1 MTLPLQGKYRPQE
14 YADVIGNH
22 DAIETILSHV
32 LDNGGS
38 YMGLA
43 FGLLGASG
51 QGKGMISKT
60 MIAHYESLI
69 RETLQVVK
77 ASTNS
82 PADFVEKLEQ
92 WKKECCTQGAM
103 FGGMQTY
110 TVFIFD
116 EFNAVNNQSAWAA
129 FKQIYDDIED
139 HRLAGKPCR
148 AFAIFTTAKVRIE
161 DQTEGFKREWTETT
175 RRMKKVK
182 TGVDVKEFN
191 EYFAGVT
198 GGLIKDMAFQI
209 QSRTFTGAW
218 NYIVEKQIDTV
229 DYFPK
234 QDFSELLDKI
244 AAMQPHAK
252 KKRLLGFAK
261 STPKKQQ
268 GLVGIITDIVKSA
281 GTPVSYAAIRSE
293 LDESGRYVFKRGVD
307 GWRRTNQITATVHN
321 HIKKCGE
328 RALLQ
333 KTEDGRIIAR

>member
-1 MTLPLQGKYRPQE
+1 MTLPLQGKIQPKE
-14 YADVIGNH
+14 YADVVGNH
-22 DAIETILSHV
+22 NAIETILAHV

-43 FGLLGASG
+43 FGLLGSSG
-51 QGKGMISKT
+51 HGKGLISKM
-60 MIAHYESLI
+60 MIAHCESLI
-69 RETLQVVK
+69 GETLHIVK

-92 WKKECCTQGAM
+92 WKKDCCTQGAM

-129 FKQIYDDIED
+129 FKQIYDDIES

-148 AFAIFTTAKVRIE
+148 AFAIFTTAKVREE
-161 DQTEGFKREWTETT
+161 DMTDGFRREFVETT
-175 RRMKKVK
+175 RRMKKAK
-182 TGVDVKEFN
+182 IGVAPKEFN
-191 EYFAGVT
+191 GYFERLT
-198 GGLIKDMAFQI
+198 NGLIKDMTFHAK
-209 QSRTFTGAW
+209 TFTGAI
-218 NYIVEKQIDTV
+218 NYIIEKQIDTV

-261 STPKKQQ
+261 STPKKQH
-268 GLVGIITDIVKSA
+268 GLVRIIADIVKSA

-321 HIKKCGE
+321 HIKKYGE

-333 KTEDGRIIAR
+333 KTGDGRIIAR